1 MTVRSAVMLCA
12 VLVVAGCAETRPSA
26 AQSPAPGDSA
36 VLATVNGVAITEA
49 DVRARVGSELA
60 RLEAQVYD
68 LKRGQLDA
76 LIAERLLDA
85 EATRRGVTR
94 DALEAEEVAARVTPV
109 TEQELNEFITAN
121 SARIR
126 GDAAALRPQ
135 IQAFLDGRKAEERR
149 AAFVESLRAVARVDV
164 TLPAPTVFRAT
175 LDVEGAPIRGAES
188 APVTIVEFS
197 DFHCPFCRSV
207 QPTLTEL
214 LKRYEGKVR
223 LVYKHLPLDS
233 LHPQAR
239 RVSQASWCAGAQGKF
254 WEFHDAVYASGSS
267 DASDPAMSA
276 IASQVGLNGGTFA
289 TCMAGAESAA
299 VIDRDV
305 KQGEALGL
313 TGTPGFFING
323 RELTGAQ
330 PLDAFVRVIEEEL
343 AARP

>member
-1 MTVRSAVMLCA
+1 MRNAVVLCA

-26 AQSPAPGDSA
+26 AQSPVPGDSS

-68 LKRGQLDA
+68 IRRGQLDA

-85 EATRRGVTR
+85 EAARRGVTR

-121 SARIR
+121 QARIR
-126 GDAAALRPQ
+126 GDTTALRPQ
-135 IQAFLDGRKAEERR
+135 IQAFLAGRKATERR
-149 AAFVESLRAVARVDV
+149 TAFIESLRADARVEV
-164 TLPAPTVFRAT
+164 ALPEPAAFRAT
-175 LDVEGAPIRGAES
+175 LDVEGAPTRGAEE

-214 LKRYEGKVR
+214 LRRYEGKVR

-239 RVSQASWCAGAQGKF
+239 RVSQASWCAGTQGKF

-267 DASDPAMSA
+267 DASDTAMSA
-276 IASQVGLNGGTFA
+276 VASQVGLDGSTFA
-289 TCMAGAESAA
+289 TCLAGSESAA
-299 VIDRDV
+299 VVDRDV
-305 KQGEALGL
+305 KQGGALGL

-330 PLDAFVRVIEEEL
+330 PLDAFVRIIDEEL